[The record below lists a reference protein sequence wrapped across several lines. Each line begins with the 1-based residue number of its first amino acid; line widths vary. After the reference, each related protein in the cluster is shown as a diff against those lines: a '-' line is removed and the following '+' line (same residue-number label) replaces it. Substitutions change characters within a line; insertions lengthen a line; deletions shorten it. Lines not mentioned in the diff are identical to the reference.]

1 MENIPKIAGYTIER
15 KLGEG
20 GMAKV
25 YFGVQEKLKR
35 DVAIKILEPLLLK
48 DEDFALRF
56 LKEAETAANLIHP
69 NIVTIYD
76 VGQEENH
83 YYMVMEFLAGT
94 LKDRIRAAQNEV
106 TLTRGYTPVTAL
118 KIVRQVASALDYAHK
133 RGFIHRDIKPD
144 NIMFRHDGT
153 PVLVDFGIAKAVG
166 ATTKLTRTGMSIGT
180 PHYMSP
186 EQIRG
191 QEIDGRADFYSLGIV
206 LYEMLI
212 GVVPFTASDYIAV
225 AMKHLSEPVP
235 TLPDYLAQYQP
246 IVDKMLAKEKE
257 ARVQDG
263 QELIQLLDSY
273 IENKPMVPKAPPQAG
288 PPNETVLELAQPQL
302 DEIDKP
308 RKKKGRGRAIAS
320 LFILFLILAG
330 TLGYIVTQQ
339 RGMFPALD
347 VALESIVQKFGLTLE
362 PQSVAD
368 VVEKKIDTVQQDA
381 AATPLETNDNT
392 PAEQQVADGKSIE
405 PADVKTIESKP
416 EAADKTPVAEN
427 KPETTP
433 AQNTSAPPKKMPT
446 IQVKESIGK
455 VSPQKT
461 EQSLSETTQPKA
473 APQQSNVPVINIL
486 NLFPGLIR
494 EYSDQL
500 NRLTVPGLP
509 QGLLAK
515 GRVSFNFSI
524 GADGRLT
531 VVRFNNRGLE
541 VKPLFRRRKVVGMIY
556 NAMEEIQLRSPK
568 DRKGQPAQVENW
580 RLSFK
585 VGTFQ
590 GKIILTRI

>member
-1 MENIPKIAGYTIER
+1 MENIPKIAGYTVER

-94 LKDRIRAAQNEV
+94 LKDRIRDARNEV
-106 TLTRGYTPVTAL
+106 TLTQGYTPVTAL

-206 LYEMLI
+206 FYEMLI

-235 TLPDYLAQYQP
+235 TLPDYLSQYQP
-246 IVDKMLAKEKE
+246 VLDKMLAKEKG

-273 IENKPMVPKAPPQAG
+273 IDNKPLTTLTPPPEG
-288 PPNETVLELAQPQL
+288 PPNETVLELEQGQL
-302 DEIDKP
+302 DEIAKP
-308 RKKKGRGRAIAS
+308 RKKRGRGRAIAS
-320 LFILFLILAG
+320 LFILFLLLSG

-347 VALESIVQKFGLTLE
+347 QALESIVQKFGLTLE
-362 PQSVAD
+362 PQGTAQDPLSIPLQTNEQNVAD
-368 VVEKKIDTVQQDA
+368 NTSVDPVETKAEVKETPVTEKKPDKV
-381 AATPLETNDNT
+381 ETKKT
-392 PAEQQVADGKSIE
+392 PAPRK
-405 PADVKTIESKP
+405 
-416 EAADKTPVAEN
+416 KTPPPQV
-427 KPETTP
+427 KETKVET
-433 AQNTSAPPKKMPT
+433 PPKKTEPSQPKASET
-446 IQVKESIGK
+446 K
-455 VSPQKT
+455 VSPQQANT
-461 EQSLSETTQPKA
+461 NA
-473 APQQSNVPVINIL
+473 PVINIL
-486 NLFPGLIR
+486 SLFPGLIR

-509 QGLLAK
+509 KGLLAK

-556 NAMEEIQLRSPK
+556 NAMEEIQLRRPK

>member
-25 YFGVQEKLKR
+25 FFGVQEKLKR
-35 DVAIKILEPLLLK
+35 NVAIKILEPLLLK

-76 VGQEENH
+76 VGQEQNH
-83 YYMVMEFLAGT
+83 YYMVMEFLEGT
-94 LKDRIRAAQNEV
+94 LKDRIRSARNEV
-106 TLTRGYTPVTAL
+106 TLTRGYTPVSAL

-153 PVLVDFGIAKAVG
+153 PVLVDFGIAKAMD
-166 ATTKLTRTGMSIGT
+166 ATTKLTRTGMSVGT

-191 QEIDGRADFYSLGIV
+191 QDIDGRADFYSLGIV

-212 GVVPFTASDYIAV
+212 GSVPFTASDYIAV

-235 TLPDYLAQYQP
+235 TLPDYLSVYQP
-246 IVDKMLAKEKE
+246 VIDKMLAKDKT

-263 QELIQLLDSY
+263 VELILLLDAY
-273 IENKPMVPKAPPQAG
+273 IENPPVATAKKPPVAG
-288 PPNETVLELAQPQL
+288 PANETVLELAQPVLAQ
-302 DEIDKP
+302 IAKP
-308 RKKKGRGRAIAS
+308 RKEKGRRRAIGV
-320 LFILFLILAG
+320 LFIIFLLLMA

-339 RGMFPALD
+339 KGTLPALD
-347 VALESIVQKFGLTLE
+347 QAIETASQKLGLATEKETPVEQTPSAGEPDTVPGDSPAKEVAIKSETGVRPQDSVVIAKKENIE
-362 PQSVAD
+362 PTVKKP
-368 VVEKKIDTVQQDA
+368 VEK
-381 AATPLETNDNT
+381 
-392 PAEQQVADGKSIE
+392 
-405 PADVKTIESKP
+405 
-416 EAADKTPVAEN
+416 
-427 KPETTP
+427 
-433 AQNTSAPPKKMPT
+433 APPKHIEPKPTGTMPDST
-446 IQVKESIGK
+446 EDESSLPETSPAR
-455 VSPQKT
+455 VSPQV
-461 EQSLSETTQPKA
+461 
-473 APQQSNVPVINIL
+473 SNVPVINIL
-486 NLFPGLIR
+486 NLFPGLIK
-494 EYSDQL
+494 EYSEEL
-500 NRLTVPGLP
+500 NRITVPGLP
-509 QGLLAK
+509 EGMLAT
-515 GRVSFNFSI
+515 GRVGFDFAI
-524 GADGRLT
+524 APDGRLS

-541 VKPLFRRRKVVGMIY
+541 VSPLLRRRKVVGMIY
-556 NAMEEIQLRSPK
+556 NAMNEIVLRGPK
-568 DRKGQPAQVENW
+568 DRKGQSVQVENW

>member
-94 LKDRIRAAQNEV
+94 LKDRIRTAQNEV
-106 TLTRGYTPVTAL
+106 TLTQGYTPVTAL

-206 LYEMLI
+206 FYEMLI
-212 GVVPFTASDYIAV
+212 GAVPFTASDYIAV

-235 TLPDYLAQYQP
+235 TLPDYLAQYQT
-246 IVDKMLAKEKE
+246 VLDKMLAKEKA

-273 IENKPMVPKAPPQAG
+273 IDNKPLAPQAPPTVS
-288 PPNETVLELAQPQL
+288 PPNETMLELEQTRL
-302 DEIDKP
+302 DEIAKP
-308 RKKKGRGRAIAS
+308 RKKRGRGRTIAS
-320 LFILFLILAG
+320 LFILFLLLSG

-347 VALESIVQKFGLTLE
+347 QALESIVQKFGLTLE
-362 PQSVAD
+362 PQAQLDPAQDPLSTPLKTEETTPSNSQTIENKSPDLMETKVEVKETP
-368 VVEKKIDTVQQDA
+368 VVEKKLDKV
-381 AATPLETNDNT
+381 ET
-392 PAEQQVADGKSIE
+392 K
-405 PADVKTIESKP
+405 KT
-416 EAADKTPVAEN
+416 T
-427 KPETTP
+427 
-433 AQNTSAPPKKMPT
+433 APPKKTPPP
-446 IQVKESIGK
+446 QVKETKVDTIPKRTEQSQPKASEPK
-455 VSPQKT
+455 VSPQQANT
-461 EQSLSETTQPKA
+461 NA
-473 APQQSNVPVINIL
+473 PVINIL

-494 EYSDQL
+494 EYSDHL
-500 NRLTVPGLP
+500 KRLTVPGLP
-509 QGLLAK
+509 KGLLAK

-556 NAMEEIQLRSPK
+556 NAMEEIQLRRPK